1 MNPDLFQQLTQ
12 SELEKY
18 TSELDMAVE
27 NHAKWLS
34 RINRSLICNMAAEDN
49 DVSENPHLLCHF
61 GRWYDNIDDPGLV
74 ADATFRHLGEVHRM
88 MHLAA
93 KDLLLKKRGHEPIE
107 PVEYDELIDLTEELR
122 FLINALRRELNH
134 NLNLTAKLMGKVFE
148 NAGEGVVI
156 TAPDTTII
164 SVNKAFSEVTGYSA
178 EEVIGKTPSM
188 LQSGK
193 QDEAFYLHMWEALE
207 RDGQWQGEIWN
218 ANKRGEI
225 YLEWLSVTAVKDDD
239 GNLSHY
245 IGIFSDIT
253 SEKENEER
261 LAHLAHYDQLT
272 NLPNRILFDDRL
284 KQTLALARRTR
295 SRLAIMF
302 LDLDGFKAINDNLG
316 HDAGDELLK
325 QVAKRLDECLRS
337 SDTVA
342 RFGGDEFTIILP
354 EIDDKES
361 VTRVA
366 TKITEAIAKP
376 YVINGSEA
384 RVTTSV
390 GISVYPVD
398 GQHANTLLKK
408 ADKAMYHAKRHGKNH
423 HEFYSGKE

>member
-1 MNPDLFQQLTQ
+1 MNRDLFQQLTQ

-18 TSELDMAVE
+18 TGELELAVE

-34 RINRSLICNMAAEDN
+34 RVNRTLICSLPGDSS
-49 DVSENPHLLCHF
+49 DLSENPHHLCHF
-61 GRWYDNIDDPGLV
+61 GRWYHNIDDPGLV
-74 ADATFRHLGEVHRM
+74 ADETFRHLGDVHKS
-88 MHLAA
+88 MHMAA
-93 KDLLLKKRGHEPIE
+93 KHLLLKKQGQEPIN
-107 PVEYDELIDLTEELR
+107 PSEYDDLIGLSEELR
-122 FLINALRRELNH
+122 FLITALRREFNH

-156 TAPDTTII
+156 TAPDTRII
-164 SVNKAFSEVTGYSA
+164 SVNKAFTEVTGYSA
-178 EEVIGKTPSM
+178 EEAIGMTPSM

-193 QDEAFYLHMWEALE
+193 QDKSFYLRMWEALE

-218 ANKRGEI
+218 ANKNGEI
-225 YLEWLSVTAVKDDD
+225 YLEWLSVTAVRDDE

-295 SRLAIMF
+295 SRLAVMF
-302 LDLDGFKAINDNLG
+302 LDLDGFKGINDTLG

-325 QVAKRLDECLRS
+325 QVAHRLSECLRS

-342 RFGGDEFTIILP
+342 RFGGDEFTILLP
-354 EIDDKES
+354 EIDSRES

-366 TKITEAIAKP
+366 TKITDAIAKP
-376 YVINGSEA
+376 YDIDGNEA
-384 RVTTSV
+384 HVTTSI
-390 GISVYPVD
+390 GISLYPSD
-398 GQHANTLLKK
+398 GQQPHTLIKK
-408 ADKAMYHAKRHGKNH
+408 ADNAMYQAKRHGKNH
-423 HEFYSGKE
+423 HEFYSRER